1 MFSKLVKYDLRA
13 IFKYWWIAAVTSAVL
28 SVVGGFC
35 VRVLNNEVNAEEY
48 VEVQV
53 FAGLGLFIVIMGLVL
68 FYVLTEVLIL
78 LRFYKHFFTD
88 EGYLTFTLPVRKTS
102 LFNSK
107 VLSSMIF
114 ICVTQLA
121 LVLEVFVILAIGLP
135 EYIFS
140 PKLLNGLA
148 ELARMFVEDGLLY
161 NIIIL
166 FEIIVILTA
175 LQVLGMLFIYIC
187 ITIAAVIAKKHKV
200 LAAIGIYYA
209 ANSALS
215 FIIQTILFTNGFS
228 RIFELID
235 ALPVQQMQISSSLTL
250 LGFIGVLG
258 IMLGLMYLLETYLLD
273 RRLNLE

>member
-35 VRVLNNEVNAEEY
+35 VRVLNNEINAEEY

>member
-35 VRVLNNEVNAEEY
+35 VRLLNNEINAEEY

-258 IMLGLMYLLETYLLD
+258 IMLGLMYLLATYLLD